1 MVPQAEASDPSA
13 PGELAEGGRRAK
25 LSRNERRTQ
34 LLVAAQEVFVAC
46 GYHDAVMD
54 DIALA
59 ARVNKPVLYQHF
71 SSQRE
76 LYLALLNFH
85 SLR

>member
-1 MVPQAEASDPSA
+1 
-13 PGELAEGGRRAK
+13 
-25 LSRNERRTQ
+25 
-34 LLVAAQEVFVAC
+34 
-46 GYHDAVMD
+46 MD
-54 DIALA
+54 DTARA